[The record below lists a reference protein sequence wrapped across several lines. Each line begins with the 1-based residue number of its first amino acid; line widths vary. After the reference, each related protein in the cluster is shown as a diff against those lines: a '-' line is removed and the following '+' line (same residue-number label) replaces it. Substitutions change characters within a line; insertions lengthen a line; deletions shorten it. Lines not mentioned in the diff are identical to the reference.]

1 MSDALAT
8 LTKEAVTLTYE
19 EQRELLRVLSVSVGN
34 IEKQH
39 RRKLDFDSYVIPC
52 ERANFAESY
61 VEELR
66 SNDRV

>member
-8 LTKEAVTLTYE
+8 LTKEAVTLTYD
-19 EQRELLRVLSVSVGN
+19 EQRELLRVLSVSVGT
-34 IEKQH
+34 IEKQW
-39 RRKLDFDSYVIPC
+39 RRQLDFDSYVIPC
-52 ERANFAESY
+52 ERVNFADSY

>member
-8 LTKEAVTLTYE
+8 LTKEAVALPYE
-19 EQRELLRVLSVSVGN
+19 EQRELLNVLSVSVGN
-34 IEKQH
+34 IEKQ
-39 RRKLDFDSYVIPC
+39 RRRQLDFDSYVIPC